1 MTTIPPSKGGG
12 NGGLGPGPAALLL
25 TTAAPEQS
33 RCFSF
38 CFGSKILLGSFANT
52 RQHILPEHGWKS
64 QPLWATG
71 LDLPSLPAG
80 RTPSV
85 TCIPLG
91 RRKDLG
97 TVVLSGLLP
106 YPPMCWKRNHTVVVT
121 GCFKRLSRWHCAL
134 PFRADRRERGH
145 FLGLFFFRMPSCVP
159 HLFWFG
165 CGLGNFFWINVIWRT
180 LCLSGPWRKM
190 TTSKTLSV
198 GGTFWG
204 PLNTGNSKARRVLCH
219 TYSLSFL
226 SLFMDLWTVAD
237 TYNSRRKTE
246 KSGRSQLLG
255 EPWVRC
261 SKPT

>member
-1 MTTIPPSKGGG
+1 MTTIPPSKGSGG
-12 NGGLGPGPAALLL
+12 GSLGPGPAALLL

-52 RQHILPEHGWKS
+52 RQHILPEDGWKS
-64 QPLWATG
+64 QPLWAAR

-106 YPPMCWKRNHTVVVT
+106 YPPMCWKRSHLRLWLAALKGCHVGTV
-121 GCFKRLSRWHCAL
+121 LSRSGL
-134 PFRADRRERGH
+134 TEGSEGI
-145 FLGLFFFRMPSCVP
+145 FLDCFFRMPSCVP

-165 CGLGNFFWINVIWRT
+165 CGLGNFFWINFFWRT

-204 PLNTGNSKARRVLCH
+204 PLNTGSSKACRVLCH
-219 TYSLSFL
+219 AYSPSSL
-226 SLFMDLWTVAD
+226 SLFMDLWIVAD
-237 TYNSRRKTE
+237 IYNSRRKTE

-255 EPWVRC
+255 EPWVRG

>member
-145 FLGLFFFRMPSCVP
+145 FLGLFFLGCLPAFHISSGLDVDLEISFELTSFGELSASLGPEGKWQRLRHCLWVGHFGVLWIRAIQRPAGCSAILILWVSCP
-159 HLFWFG
+159 
-165 CGLGNFFWINVIWRT
+165 CSWICE
-180 LCLSGPWRKM
+180 L
-190 TTSKTLSV
+190 
-198 GGTFWG
+198 
-204 PLNTGNSKARRVLCH
+204 
-219 TYSLSFL
+219 
-226 SLFMDLWTVAD
+226 
-237 TYNSRRKTE
+237 
-246 KSGRSQLLG
+246 
-255 EPWVRC
+255 
-261 SKPT
+261 